1 MLQYDDMSSS
11 QPFEQIQ
18 LTSAE
23 VRARFLAF
31 FKERGHAIL
40 PSASL
45 VPENDPSVLFNTA
58 GMQPIVPYLLG
69 ETHPE
74 GKRLADIQKCVRT
87 VDIDE
92 VGDNRHLTFF
102 EMMGNWS
109 LGDYFKKDTIAWS
122 YELLTNKEVGFGL
135 DPERLYVT
143 CFEGDENAPKDT
155 ESEQIWKDVFAAAGV
170 HKNDKPGTSRIF
182 FLPAKNNWWSPG
194 ENGPCGPDTE
204 MFYDPSGTMTQG
216 LTHEEYVKADDGGK
230 LVEIWNDVF
239 MEYKKKDGVV
249 VGKLDKKNVD
259 TGSGFE
265 RISMMVQEVNTV
277 YETDIF
283 VPILEKIESISSAE
297 GLAPEEKE
305 KSKRI
310 IADHVRTSVMLF
322 SDGVIPS
329 NSDQGY
335 ILRRLLRR
343 ALRHADILGLPE
355 NSLYMIADVVT
366 EYFKDIYEQVGK
378 QKETIKVA
386 ISAEEK
392 KFRKALTLGS
402 KEFNKIVEKT
412 IVANNTQLDTV
423 DAFTLFESYG
433 FPIELI
439 VELAKEK
446 NLTVD
451 VEGFKTMFAEHQ
463 EISRAGSEKKFKGG
477 LAGDGIMETRYH
489 TATHLLHQALREVL
503 GTHVSQKGSNI
514 TTERLRF
521 DFAHTAKMT
530 DDEKKAVEEKVNT
543 WIAQDLPVTMHVMP
557 KEEAEK
563 TGALHFF
570 GEKYPD
576 HVQVYAIGTDMDSA
590 ISKEFCGGP
599 HVAHTG
605 ELGTFVIQKEEAV
618 SQGVRRIKAIL
629 Q

>member
-1 MLQYDDMSSS
+1 MSATH
-11 QPFEQIQ
+11 PFEQIQ
-18 LTSAE
+18 LTSAQI
-23 VRARFLAF
+23 RGRFLAF
-31 FKERGHAIL
+31 FKERGHAII

-74 GKRLADIQKCVRT
+74 GTRLADIQKCVRT

-109 LGDYFKKDTIAWS
+109 LGDYFKKETIAWS
-122 YELLTNKEVGFGL
+122 FDLLTNKEYGFGL
-135 DPERLYVT
+135 DPERIYVT

-155 ESEQIWKDVFAAAGV
+155 ESEQIWKDVFKAAGV

-194 ENGPCGPDTE
+194 DNGPCGPDTE
-204 MFYDPSGTMTQG
+204 MFYDTTGTLTHG
-216 LTHEEYVKADDGGK
+216 LTHEEYVAADDAGQ

-265 RISMMVQEVNTV
+265 RITMMVQGVSTV
-277 YETDIF
+277 YETDVF
-283 VPILEKIESISSAE
+283 KPILEKIESMCGPE
-297 GLAPEEKE
+297 LTLTEEEKGR
-305 KSKRI
+305 SKRI
-310 IADHVRTSVMLF
+310 IADHVRTAVMLF
-322 SDGVIPS
+322 SDGVVPA
-329 NSDQGY
+329 NTDQGY

-343 ALRHADILGLPE
+343 ALRHADTLGLPE
-355 NSLYMIADVVT
+355 NSLYMVADVVT
-366 EYFKDIYEQVGK
+366 EYFKDVYDQVLK

-392 KFRKALTLGS
+392 KFRKALTLGL
-402 KEFNKIVEKT
+402 KEFNKIAEKT
-412 IVANNTQLDTV
+412 VASQSAQLDTI

-433 FPIELI
+433 FPVELI

-446 NLTVD
+446 GLTVD
-451 VEGFKTMFAEHQ
+451 TESFKHMFAEHQ
-463 EISRAGSEKKFKGG
+463 ERSRAGSEKKFKGG
-477 LAGDGIMETRYH
+477 LAGDGVMETRYH

-503 GTHVSQKGSNI
+503 GDHVSQKGSNI
-514 TTERLRF
+514 TAERLRF

-530 DDEKKAVEEKVNT
+530 DEEKKKVEEKVNA
-543 WIAQDLPVTMHVMP
+543 WIEQDLPVTMHVMP

-590 ISKEFCGGP
+590 VSKEFCGGP

-605 ELGTFVIQKEEAV
+605 ELGHFTIQKEEAV
-618 SQGVRRIKAIL
+618 SQGVRRIKAVL

>member
-1 MLQYDDMSSS
+1 MTEIQYS
-11 QPFEQIQ
+11 QST
-18 LTSAE
+18 LTSKD
-23 VRARFLAF
+23 VRTRFLNF

-45 VPENDPSVLFNTA
+45 IPENDPTVLFNTA

-69 ETHPE
+69 EKHPE
-74 GKRLADIQKCVRT
+74 GGRLANLQKCVRT

-92 VGDNRHLTFF
+92 VGDSSHLTFF

-109 LGDYFKKDTIAWS
+109 LGDYFKKDAITWS
-122 YELLTNKEVGFGL
+122 YELLTDTEVGFGL
-135 DPERLYVT
+135 DPNRLYITVYQ
-143 CFEGDENAPKDT
+143 GDETVPRDQETADIWKSIFEKHGIKGERIYFLDASANWWPAVKKDT
-155 ESEQIWKDVFAAAGV
+155 SV
-170 HKNDKPGTSRIF
+170 
-182 FLPAKNNWWSPG
+182 WSGPT
-194 ENGPCGPDTE
+194 GPCTE
-204 MFYDPSGTMTQG
+204 MFYDITGKLTQG
-216 LTHEEYVKADDGGK
+216 LTQKEYDEADTKGE
-230 LVEIWNDVF
+230 VIEVWNDVF
-239 MEYKKKDGVV
+239 MEYVKKDGVIV
-249 VGKLDKKNVD
+249 SKLEKQNVD

-265 RISMMVQEVNTV
+265 RICMMVQGVSSV

-283 VPILEKIESISSAE
+283 LPILEKIESMCDASFDISSE
-297 GLAPEEKE
+297 QKQ

-310 IADHVRTSVMLF
+310 IADHVRSAVMLF
-322 SDGVIPS
+322 SDGVTPA
-329 NSDQGY
+329 NTDQGY

-355 NSLYMIADVVT
+355 NSLYMIADIVT
-366 EYFKDIYEQVGK
+366 ESFKDIYEQVGK

-402 KEFNKIVEKT
+402 KEFGKIVERTIGSAKT
-412 IVANNTQLDTV
+412 EIDTV

-433 FPIELI
+433 FPVELI

-446 NLTVD
+446 HLTVD

-463 EISRAGSEKKFKGG
+463 EKSRAGSEKKFKGG
-477 LAGDGIMETRYH
+477 LAGDGAIETRYH

-503 GTHVSQKGSNI
+503 GGHVSQKGSNI

-521 DFAHTAKMT
+521 DFAHPTKMT
-530 DDEKKAVEEKVNT
+530 DEEKKSVEDKVNA
-543 WIAQDLPVTMHVMP
+543 WIVQDLPVTMHVMK
-557 KEEAEK
+557 KEDAEK

-605 ELGTFVIQKEEAV
+605 ELGKFLIQKEEAV
-618 SQGVRRIKAIL
+618 SQGVRRIKAVL